1 MPLTIR
7 PRQKM
12 KNLSITNSIGRL
24 PGRCGV
30 FVVSLALA
38 YFALSP
44 ARAVLPA
51 PDGGYPGNNT
61 AEGTDAL
68 FSLTTGTDNTA
79 LGFNALFNNTTATD
93 NTATGSHALLSNTTG
108 FGNTAN
114 GSY

>member
-24 PGRCGV
+24 PRRCGV
-30 FVVSLALA
+30 YVVSVALA
-38 YFALSP
+38 CFALSP
-44 ARAVLPA
+44 ARAVSPA
-51 PDGGYPGNNT
+51 PDGGYAGNNT

-79 LGFNALFNNTTATD
+79 LGFNALYSDTA
-93 NTATGSHALLSNTTG
+93 GL
-108 FGNTAN
+108 GNTAS
-114 GSY
+114 GSYALFSN